1 MGNWFSRGNN
11 YNKVQEDIG
20 EIDNL
25 LNSYDNRLSICETDV
40 ITCKSKLCEMTK
52 KLKADS
58 EKPSLISN
66 KDFEKRLRSLE
77 VENNRLKLVLENSLK
92 YQNTIEEQVSNL
104 VEKKLEE
111 KEKWQFDL
119 MSKYM
124 EITDDFDKF
133 KKKFVKESEHLAK
146 SGKIIDDDITNHY
159 TALCYICYKINSN
172 ILESY
177 LK

>member
-1 MGNWFSRGNN
+1 MGNWFSRGNH
-11 YNKVQEDIG
+11 YIKVREDIG

-40 ITCKSKLCEMTK
+40 ITCKSKLYEITK

-66 KDFEKRLRSLE
+66 KDFEERLRFLE
-77 VENNRLKLVLENSLK
+77 VENNQLKFALKSSLK
-92 YQNTIEEQVSNL
+92 YQSAVKEQVSNL

-119 MSKYM
+119 ISKYM

-133 KKKFVKESEHLAK
+133 KEKFVKESEHLAK
-146 SGKIIDDDITNHY
+146 SGKIVDNDITNHY
-159 TALCYICYKINSN
+159 TVLCYICYKINSN

-177 LK
+177 LR

>member
-11 YNKVQEDIG
+11 YNKVQGDIG

-92 YQNTIEEQVSNL
+92 YQNTIKEQVSNL

-119 MSKYM
+119 MSKYI